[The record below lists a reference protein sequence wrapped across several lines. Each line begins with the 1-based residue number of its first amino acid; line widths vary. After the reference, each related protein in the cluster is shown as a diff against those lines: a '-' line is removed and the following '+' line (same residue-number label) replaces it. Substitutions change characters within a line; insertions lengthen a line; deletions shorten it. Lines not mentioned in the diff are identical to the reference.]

1 MPSKPGFRLGIYM
14 CKDLEIVDF
23 AAPYGVFSVARRLDP
38 ELDAFFVAEA
48 LRPVQAQAGFTIM
61 PNYAFADE
69 PDMDAFLIAGGFGTR
84 QELNNGRLHAFIRA
98 LPDKTLLVS
107 VCTGSWI
114 YGRMGL
120 LDGRMATNRKEP
132 DRLESSRM
140 GKVPID
146 RLAEIARP
154 AASAGREWWIA
165 AASLPG
171 GASRRAWRSAS
182 ICSAA
187 RAMGRTSS
195 PRWPA
200 SWNTRRPMKSIAAI
214 SPMIKA
220 PRNTKSSQHR
230 HLGRA
235 VTPYPGSQKAL
246 AFVTIPDNAVGV
258 SGMTGRS
265 NQPAS
270 SVSPRLE
277 QGQEAFANKPFVAA
291 HQLFPEAV
299 SHVKNVDRL
308 LAKGGDMSRCNIEF
322 QIAETARQ
330 IEQKAGAVKSVS
342 LDHGQFLRGRV
353 INDDVRGYA
362 KGAEPR
368 FLQTAGDFKRVD
380 GSLSGKYRADRVR
393 DFLRPFDLFAVGKKP
408 LQEERIQ
415 GQTSRVVEI

>member
-146 RLAEIARP
+146 RLAEIAPTCRVSR
-154 AASAGREWWIA
+154 ARVVDSGRIITGGGIASGMEIGFHLLRRAGYGEDFITEVARIMEYA
-165 AASLPG
+165 AAYEIYRG
-171 GASRRAWRSAS
+171 DIAYDQGAA
-182 ICSAA
+182 
-187 RAMGRTSS
+187 
-195 PRWPA
+195 
-200 SWNTRRPMKSIAAI
+200 
-214 SPMIKA
+214 
-220 PRNTKSSQHR
+220 
-230 HLGRA
+230 
-235 VTPYPGSQKAL
+235 
-246 AFVTIPDNAVGV
+246 
-258 SGMTGRS
+258 
-265 NQPAS
+265 
-270 SVSPRLE
+270 
-277 QGQEAFANKPFVAA
+277 
-291 HQLFPEAV
+291 
-299 SHVKNVDRL
+299 
-308 LAKGGDMSRCNIEF
+308 
-322 QIAETARQ
+322 
-330 IEQKAGAVKSVS
+330 
-342 LDHGQFLRGRV
+342 
-353 INDDVRGYA
+353 
-362 KGAEPR
+362 
-368 FLQTAGDFKRVD
+368 
-380 GSLSGKYRADRVR
+380 
-393 DFLRPFDLFAVGKKP
+393 
-408 LQEERIQ
+408 
-415 GQTSRVVEI
+415 